1 MASKDQE
8 AALRVAAVVEDRDP
22 RNPGR
27 RGVVTKVT
35 KTFVTV
41 AWNTGKTTRFA
52 RRTWGERFRV
62 VVP

>member
-1 MASKDQE
+1 
-8 AALRVAAVVEDRDP
+8 
-22 RNPGR
+22 
-27 RGVVTKVT
+27 VVTEVT

-62 VVP
+62 VVRTWGERFRVVVP